1 MSVLSVPAPSGY
13 ATASTSLRFGCSA
26 DPASSDAV
34 LWLLK
39 RNCSITPGQLLGFFL
54 TLCAVSVAIGGAFWL
69 KGAPLVLPFAGVELC
84 AVAFALAIY
93 ARHAADYERMDLHS
107 GLLRVECSLG
117 HRTDRVEFSPAW
129 VRVEPQ
135 CGDRSLIELSGEG
148 KRVEV
153 GRFVRPEL
161 RSALAAELRTALR
174 RSASGHVL
182 HEAAPRPAQRHD
194 EPES

>member
-1 MSVLSVPAPSGY
+1 MSALSVPAPRGY
-13 ATASTSLRFGCSA
+13 VPASPSLRFGRA
-26 DPASSDAV
+26 AEPAGSGSV

-39 RNCSITPGQLLGFFL
+39 RNCSITPGQLFGFFL

-84 AVAFALAIY
+84 AVAFALALY
-93 ARHAADYERMDLHS
+93 ARHAADYERLDLHS
-107 GLLRVECSLG
+107 GLLRVECCLG

-161 RSALAAELRTALR
+161 RTALAAELRNALR
-174 RSASGHVL
+174 RSASDRTPQ
-182 HEAAPRPAQRHD
+182 EAAPAPG
-194 EPES
+194 PTT